1 MGTVERLRGSVHTRE
16 DLWRRGIGP
25 TRLEAML
32 REGALTRLRTGA
44 YVSTQLLSSVR
55 HESRLLLEAIGYQK
69 VAAREPIFLRRTA
82 AVLHGLQLGRV
93 PDDVEIAA
101 AGRCGS
107 EAAGVRSREI
117 SPASRRRAVVRSGAQ
132 VTGLVDTLVDC
143 ARFTVPGGGAADH
156 RERPAPG
163 ADRSDRRRRCRGAAP
178 AAGPGAAGLHR
189 PGQPSGGEHR
199 GGDEPVLRVH
209 RREPVPDAL
218 PPPRA
223 ADADAAAGHRP
234 YRVDFAWPQQRV
246 IVEFDGMGK
255 YGDTQTAG
263 GIFLAEKRREA
274 WLQSQGWTVLRLT
287 WDKLSRPWEIVDRL
301 ARVGVLPR
309 P

>member
-25 TRLEAML
+25 TRLEAKL
-32 REGALTRLRTGA
+32 REGALNRLRTGA

-69 VAAREPIFLRRTA
+69 VAARELIFLRRTA

-117 SPASRRRAVVRSGAQ
+117 SPTSRQRAVVRSGAQ

-143 ARFTVPGGGAADH
+143 ARFTVPEEALPIIENALH
-156 RERPAPG
+156 RERTGQIDDDDAEGLRPRL
-163 ADRSDRRRRCRGAAP
+163 DRALRACTGRGSRRAKNIAEVMSPFCESIGESRCLMLFRLH
-178 AAGPGAAGLHR
+178 GL
-189 PGQPSGGEHR
+189 PTPTQQLAIG
-199 GGDEPVLRVH
+199 
-209 RREPVPDAL
+209 
-218 PPPRA
+218 
-223 ADADAAAGHRP
+223 P

-246 IVEFDGMGK
+246 IVEFDGMVK
-255 YGDTQTAG
+255 YGDTRTSG

-287 WDKLSRPWEIVDRL
+287 WDMLSRPWEIVDRL